1 MILSARLVTARLA
14 ELQAS
19 RDREE
24 LEYARLEERIKQLQ
38 DELRLRGRSLDMTHG
53 RIAELEA
60 LLAADTRQNGHE
72 DAAEQ
77 QHGRVGEHEEGQETI
92 AHAFP

>member
-1 MILSARLVTARLA
+1 MTDRIRARMA
-14 ELQAS
+14 ERQAS

-38 DELRLRGRSLDMTHG
+38 DELLLRRRSLDMTHG

-60 LLAADTRQNGHE
+60 LLAADPRQDGHE
-72 DAAEQ
+72 YAAEQ
-77 QHGRVGEHEEGQETI
+77 QHDGVGDNEEGQETI
-92 AHAFP
+92 AHGGVS